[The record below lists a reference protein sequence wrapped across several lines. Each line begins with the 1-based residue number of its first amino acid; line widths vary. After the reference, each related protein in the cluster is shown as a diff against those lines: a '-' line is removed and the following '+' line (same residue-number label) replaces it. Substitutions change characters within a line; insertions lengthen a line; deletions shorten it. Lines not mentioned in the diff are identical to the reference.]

1 MKTHLNITIDTNIY
15 LKIKLNP
22 KINMSNLVNEF
33 LKSYFNDEEI
43 KVEELSSQLAD
54 HKKKGILLEYEIEKK
69 NATAEKEKQKLLTDI
84 KDKKKK
90 MLSNIPVGSD
100 FYSKLTREKAL
111 KEMEGDEKDDTA
123 HGRDL

>member
-54 HKKKGILLEYEIEKK
+54 HKKKGILLEYEITKKKAESEEKQ
-69 NATAEKEKQKLLTDI
+69 QKLLVEKEEKRI
-84 KDKKKK
+84 KDIR
-90 MLSNIPVGSD
+90 SIPVGSD
-100 FYSKLTREKAL
+100 FYSKLAREKKL
-111 KEMEGDEKDDTA
+111 KELTEGEKDDTA